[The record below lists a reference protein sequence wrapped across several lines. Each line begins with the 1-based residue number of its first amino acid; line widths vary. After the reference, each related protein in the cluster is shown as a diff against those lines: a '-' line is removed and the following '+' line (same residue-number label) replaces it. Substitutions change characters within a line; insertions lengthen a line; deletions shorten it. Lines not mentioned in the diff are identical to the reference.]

1 MASSKNKNDFACTE
15 CGWTAVKW
23 VGRCGECQA
32 WGTVQ
37 EVGSSSGIVKKAKP
51 AVILETSMARPI
63 TQVSSGSVAANP
75 TGVGEFDRVLG
86 GGLVAGAVVLLLSL
100 IHI

>member
-1 MASSKNKNDFACTE
+1 MASKASKRTTYRCTE
-15 CGWTAVKW
+15 CGWQTVKW

-32 WGTVQ
+32 WGTVE
-37 EVGSSSGIVKKAKP
+37 EVGGPVAVRTQAASKVANPAKP
-51 AVILETSMARPI
+51 IREVDATKASI
-63 TQVSSGSVAANP
+63 TT

-86 GGLVAGAVVLLLSL
+86 GGLSL